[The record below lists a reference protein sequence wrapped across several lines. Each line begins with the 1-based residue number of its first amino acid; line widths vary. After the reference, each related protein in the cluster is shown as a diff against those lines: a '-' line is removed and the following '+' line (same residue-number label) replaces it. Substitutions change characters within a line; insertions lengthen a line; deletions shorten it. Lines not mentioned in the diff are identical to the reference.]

1 MSRNRFWLGVGLVSL
16 GAFSSSCKKESPPPV
31 PQPAAVA
38 AAPAPAEAAPAEAA
52 PAPEPAKPK
61 MSYEKLVSF
70 FRLPAAAAAAK
81 AAVKPE
87 DTEARVKLGH
97 MLFFENRLSKNHDI
111 SCNSCHDLATF
122 GVDGKATSEGHK
134 GQKGTRNAPT
144 VFHAAGHI
152 AQFWD
157 GRAATLEE
165 QASGPMMNPLEMAM
179 PGEKRVLATLNSIPE
194 YVKAFKAAYPGDKKP
209 VSVTNAARS
218 IAAFE
223 RKLMTTARFDKFLAG
238 DESALTEQE
247 RRGLELFAGAGC
259 TTCHNGPAVGG
270 TSFQKL
276 GLIEEYPTE
285 DKGRFAVTKN
295 EEDLHKFRVPTL
307 RNVEKTGPWFHD
319 GSVKELPQAVRL
331 MAKHQLG
338 MSFSDAEVGDLVAF
352 LKSLTG
358 ELPGPEVTAPPALP
372 PSSRTTPKPDP
383 T

>member
-1 MSRNRFWLGVGLVSL
+1 MVRSRFWLGVGLLSL
-16 GAFSSSCKKESPPPV
+16 GTLSVSCSKESPAP
-31 PQPAAVA
+31 A
-38 AAPAPAEAAPAEAA
+38 AAPAPAPKAAPAA
-52 PAPEPAKPK
+52 PAAEAPRPQ
-61 MSYEKLVSF
+61 MSYTKLVAF
-70 FRLPAAAAAAK
+70 FRPAAAQAAQAAAQAE
-81 AAVKPE
+81 AAKKDTPE
-87 DTEARVKLGH
+87 RIALGRL
-97 MLFFENRLSKNHDI
+97 LFFENRLSKNHDI

-122 GVDGKATSEGHK
+122 GVDGKPTSLGHK
-134 GQKGTRNAPT
+134 GQKGSRNAPT

-165 QASGPMMNPLEMAM
+165 QAAGPMMNPVEMAM
-179 PGEKRVLATLNSIPE
+179 PDEKRLLATLNSMPE
-194 YVKAFKAAYPGDKKP
+194 YVLAFKTAYPSDKKP

-223 RKLMTTARFDKFLAG
+223 RGLLTTSRFDKYLGG
-238 DESALTEQE
+238 DEQALSEQE
-247 RRGLELFAGAGC
+247 RRGLTLFAASGC
-259 TTCHNGPAVGG
+259 TTCHNGPSVGG

-285 DKGRFAVTKN
+285 DKGRFGVTKN
-295 EEDLHKFRVPTL
+295 DEDLHKFRVPTL

-319 GSVKELPQAVRL
+319 GSVKELPEAVRL

-338 MSFSDAEVGDLVAF
+338 MSFTEPEVDDIVAF

-358 ELPGPEVTAPPALP
+358 ELPGADVLSPPTLP
-372 PSSRTTPKPDP
+372 ASTRTTPKPDP

>member
-1 MSRNRFWLGVGLVSL
+1 MTRNRLLLGLGLVSL
-16 GAFSSSCKKESPPPV
+16 GAFSFSCRQESPPPETAPV
-31 PQPAAVA
+31 PAAA
-38 AAPAPAEAAPAEAA
+38 AAPETA
-52 PAPEPAKPK
+52 PAPTAAPEPRPT
-61 MSYEKLVSF
+61 MGYEKLVSF
-70 FRLPAAAAAAK
+70 FRPPANAAK
-81 AAVKPE
+81 APVDSPE
-87 DTEARVKLGH
+87 QVALGRK
-97 MLFFENRLSKNHDI
+97 LFFEKRLSKNHDI

-134 GQKGTRNAPT
+134 GQKGNRNAPT

-165 QASGPMMNPLEMAM
+165 QAAGPMMNPVEMAM
-179 PGEKRVLATLNSIPE
+179 PGEKRVLATLNSMPQ
-194 YVKAFKAAYPGDKKP
+194 YVGAFKQAFPREKKP
-209 VSVTNAARS
+209 VSVTNAARA

-223 RKLMTTARFDKFLAG
+223 RKLLTTSRFDKFLAG
-238 DESALTEQE
+238 DEKALTEQE
-247 RRGLELFAGAGC
+247 RRGLDLFANVGC
-259 TTCHNGPAVGG
+259 TTCHNGPSVGG

-276 GLIEEYPTE
+276 GVIEDYPTE

-295 EEDLHKFRVPTL
+295 EEDLRKFRVPTL

-319 GSVKELPQAVRL
+319 GSVKELPTAVRL

-338 MSFSDAEVGDLVAF
+338 MSFTDAEVEDIVAF

-358 ELPGPEVTAPPALP
+358 ELPGPEVLSPPELP

>member
-1 MSRNRFWLGVGLVSL
+1 MTRNRLLLGVGLVSL
-16 GAFSSSCKKESPPPV
+16 GAFSLSCRRESPAPEAASTPA
-31 PQPAAVA
+31 PAAA
-38 AAPAPAEAAPAEAA
+38 AAPAPEAAP
-52 PAPEPAKPK
+52 EPKPT
-61 MSYEKLVSF
+61 MGYAKLVSF
-70 FRLPAAAAAAK
+70 FRLPANAARLP
-81 AAVKPE
+81 V
-87 DTEARVKLGH
+87 DTAEQVALGH
-97 MLFFENRLSKNHDI
+97 KLFFEKRLSKNHDI

-134 GQKGTRNAPT
+134 GQKGNRNAPT

-165 QASGPMMNPLEMAM
+165 QAAGPMMNPVEMAM
-179 PGEKRVLATLNSIPE
+179 PGEKRVLATLNSIPQ
-194 YVKAFKAAYPGDKKP
+194 YVAEFKTAFPADKKP
-209 VSVTNAARS
+209 VSVTNAARA

-223 RKLMTTARFDKFLAG
+223 RKLLTTSRFDKFLAG
-238 DESALTEQE
+238 DEKALTEQE
-247 RRGLELFAGAGC
+247 RRGLELFAASGC
-259 TTCHNGPAVGG
+259 TTCHNGPSVGG

-276 GLIEEYPTE
+276 GVIEEYPTE

-295 EEDLHKFRVPTL
+295 EEDLRKFRVPTL

-319 GSVKELPQAVRL
+319 GSVKELPTVVRL

-338 MSFSDAEVGDLVAF
+338 TTFTDAEVDDIVAF

-358 ELPGPEVTAPPALP
+358 ELPGSEVLTAPALP
-372 PSSRTTPKPDP
+372 PSTKATPKPDP

>member
-1 MSRNRFWLGVGLVSL
+1 MKQYRLWLGAGLVSL
-16 GAFSSSCKKESPPPV
+16 GAVSSSCSKESPPPE
-31 PQPAAVA
+31 PKPAAVA
-38 AAPAPAEAAPAEAA
+38 AAPE
-52 PAPEPAKPK
+52 PAPEPPKPR

-70 FRLPAAAAAAK
+70 FRQSAAAK
-81 AAVKPE
+81 AAEAEAPA
-87 DTEARVKLGH
+87 DTPAQIALGR
-97 MLFFENRLSKNHDI
+97 MLFFETRLSKNHDI

-134 GQKGTRNAPT
+134 GQKGSRNAPT
-144 VFHAAGHI
+144 VFHASGHI

-157 GRAATLEE
+157 GRATTLEE
-165 QASGPMMNPLEMAM
+165 QVSGPMLNPAEMAM
-179 PGEKRVLATLNSIPE
+179 PDEKRILATLNSIPQ
-194 YVKAFKAAYPGDKKP
+194 YVKAFKDSYPRDKKP

-223 RKLMTTARFDKFLAG
+223 RKLFTTARFDKFLAG

-247 RRGLELFAGAGC
+247 RRGLELFASSGC
-259 TTCHNGPAVGG
+259 TTCHNGPSVGG

-276 GLIEEYPTE
+276 GLIEEYPTD
-285 DKGRFAVTKN
+285 DKGRFDVTKN

-319 GSVKELPQAVRL
+319 GSVKDLPTAVRL

-338 MSFSDAEVGDLVAF
+338 MSFSDAEVDDIVAF

-358 ELPGPEVTAPPALP
+358 ELPGPEVLTPPELP
-372 PSSRTTPKPDP
+372 PSTRTTPKPDP

>member
-1 MSRNRFWLGVGLVSL
+1 MTRNRLLLGLGLVSL
-16 GAFSSSCKKESPPPV
+16 GTFSFSCSRESPPPA
-31 PQPAAVA
+31 PTAAPV
-38 AAPAPAEAAPAEAA
+38 AAPAAPVA
-52 PAPEPAKPK
+52 APEPPKPT
-61 MSYEKLVSF
+61 MGYEKIVSF
-70 FRLPAAAAAAK
+70 FRLPPSAKAAAAPA
-81 AAVKPE
+81 
-87 DTEARVKLGH
+87 DTAEQVSLGH
-97 MLFFENRLSKNHDI
+97 KLFFEKRLSKNHDI

-144 VFHAAGHI
+144 VFHAAGHV

-165 QASGPMMNPLEMAM
+165 QAAGPMMNPLEMAM
-179 PGEKRVLATLNSIPE
+179 PGEKRVLATLNSMPR
-194 YVKAFKAAYPGDKKP
+194 YVSEFKAAFPGDKKP
-209 VSVTNAARS
+209 VSVGNAARA

-223 RKLMTTARFDKFLAG
+223 RKLLTSARFDKYLAG
-238 DESALTEQE
+238 DEKALTEQE
-247 RRGLELFAGAGC
+247 RRGLELFAASGC

-276 GLIEEYPTE
+276 GVIEDYPTE
-285 DKGRFAVTKN
+285 DKGRFEVTKN
-295 EEDLHKFRVPTL
+295 EEDLRKFRVPTL

-319 GSVKELPQAVRL
+319 GSVKELPEAVRL

-338 MSFSDAEVGDLVAF
+338 MTFSEAEVGDLVAF

-358 ELPGPEVTAPPALP
+358 ELPGDGLVSVPELP

>member
-1 MSRNRFWLGVGLVSL
+1 MMRNRLLLGLGLASL
-16 GAFSSSCKKESPPPV
+16 GAFSSSCRKETPPPE
-31 PQPAAVA
+31 PTPAAA
-38 AAPAPAEAAPAEAA
+38 AAPAAAEP
-52 PAPEPAKPK
+52 PKPR
-61 MSYEKLVSF
+61 MSYEKLASF
-70 FRLPAAAAAAK
+70 FRPPAVKAAAP
-81 AAVKPE
+81 V
-87 DTEARVKLGH
+87 DTPAQFSLGR
-97 MLFFENRLSKNHDI
+97 MLFFEKRLSKNHDI

-122 GVDGKATSEGHK
+122 GVDGKPTSEGHK

-165 QASGPMMNPLEMAM
+165 QASGPMMNPVEMAM
-179 PGEKRVLATLNSIPE
+179 PDEKRVVATLDSMPQ
-194 YVKAFKAAYPGDKKP
+194 YVKAFKAAFPGNKEP
-209 VSVTNAARS
+209 VSVTNAAHA

-223 RKLMTTARFDKFLAG
+223 RKLLTTSRFDKFLAG
-238 DESALTEQE
+238 DETALTEQE

-276 GLIEEYPTE
+276 GVIEAYPTE

-295 EEDLHKFRVPTL
+295 EEDLYKFRVPTL
-307 RNVEKTGPWFHD
+307 RNVEKTGPYFHD
-319 GSVKELPQAVRL
+319 GSVKELPQVVRL

-338 MSFSDAEVGDLVAF
+338 MTFSDAEVGDIVAF

-358 ELPGPEVTAPPALP
+358 ELPGPEVVSAPELP

>member
-1 MSRNRFWLGVGLVSL
+1 MKRNRLWLGVGLVSL
-16 GAFSSSCKKESPPPV
+16 GALSSACSKE
-31 PQPAAVA
+31 PAPAVSA
-38 AAPAPAEAAPAEAA
+38 ATPAPAAPAPAAPAT
-52 PAPEPAKPK
+52 PPPPR

-70 FRLPAAAAAAK
+70 FRPRPAAKVEAPADS
-81 AAVKPE
+81 PE
-87 DTEARVKLGH
+87 RIKLGR

-122 GVDGKATSEGHK
+122 GVDGKPTSSGHK
-134 GQKGTRNAPT
+134 GQHGSRNAPT
-144 VFHAAGHI
+144 VFHAAGHV

-165 QASGPMMNPLEMAM
+165 QAAGPMMNPAEMAM
-179 PGEKRVLATLNSIPE
+179 PDEKRVLATLNSMPE
-194 YVKAFKAAYPGDKKP
+194 YVKYFHEAFPGDKKP

-223 RKLMTTARFDKFLAG
+223 RELLTTSRFDKFLAG
-238 DESALTEQE
+238 DQEALTPQE
-247 RRGLELFAGAGC
+247 HHGLELFAGAGC

-276 GLIEEYPTE
+276 GVMEDYPTE
-285 DKGRFAVTKN
+285 DQGRYGVTKN
-295 EEDLHKFRVPTL
+295 EEDIRKFRVPTL

-319 GSVKELPQAVRL
+319 GSVKELPTAVRL

-338 MSFSDAEVGDLVAF
+338 MTFSDPEVNDIVAF

-358 ELPGPEVTAPPALP
+358 ELPGPEVLSAPPLP
-372 PSSRTTPKPDP
+372 PSTRTTPKPDP

>member
-1 MSRNRFWLGVGLVSL
+1 MKQYRLWLGAGLVSL
-16 GAFSSSCKKESPPPV
+16 GAVSSSCSKEAPPPE
-31 PQPAAVA
+31 PKPAAVA
-38 AAPAPAEAAPAEAA
+38 APAAPA
-52 PAPEPAKPK
+52 PAPEPPKPR

-70 FRLPAAAAAAK
+70 FRLSAAAK
-81 AAVKPE
+81 AAEAEAPV
-87 DTEARVKLGH
+87 DTPAQVALGR
-97 MLFFENRLSKNHDI
+97 MLFFETRLSKNHDI

-122 GVDGKATSEGHK
+122 GVDGKPTSEGHK

-157 GRAATLEE
+157 GRATTLEE
-165 QASGPMMNPLEMAM
+165 QVAGPMLNPSEMAM
-179 PGEKRVLATLNSIPE
+179 PDEKRILATLNSIPQ
-194 YVKAFKAAYPGDKKP
+194 YVKAFKESFPRDKKP

-223 RKLMTTARFDKFLAG
+223 RKLLTTARFDKFLAG

-247 RRGLELFAGAGC
+247 RRGLELFASSGC
-259 TTCHNGPAVGG
+259 TTCHNGPSVGG

-276 GLIEEYPTE
+276 GLIEEYATD
-285 DKGRFAVTKN
+285 DKGRFDVTKN

-319 GSVKELPQAVRL
+319 GSVKELPTAVRL
-331 MAKHQLG
+331 MARHQLG
-338 MSFSDAEVGDLVAF
+338 MTFSDAEVDDIVAF

-358 ELPGPEVTAPPALP
+358 ELPGPEVLAPPELP

>member
-16 GAFSSSCKKESPPPV
+16 GALSSSCSKEAQPEPKPAPV
-31 PQPAAVA
+31 
-38 AAPAPAEAAPAEAA
+38 AAPAPAAAAEPPA
-52 PAPEPAKPK
+52 EPAKPK

-70 FRLPAAAAAAK
+70 FRLPAAKAAA
-81 AAVKPE
+81 KPE
-87 DTEARVKLGH
+87 DTEAHIKLGH
-97 MLFFENRLSKNHDI
+97 MLFFEKRLSKNHDI

-122 GVDGKATSEGHK
+122 GVDGKPTSEGHK
-134 GQKGTRNAPT
+134 GQKGNRNAPT

-165 QASGPMMNPLEMAM
+165 QAAGPMMNPVEMAM
-179 PGEKRVLATLNSIPE
+179 PGEQRVLATLNSIPQ

-209 VSVTNAARS
+209 VSVTNAARA

-223 RKLMTTARFDKFLAG
+223 RKLLTTSRFDKFLAG
-238 DESALTEQE
+238 DESALNEQE
-247 RRGLELFAGAGC
+247 RRGLELFAGSGC

-285 DKGRFAVTKN
+285 DKGRYAVTKD

-338 MSFSDAEVGDLVAF
+338 MSFSEAEVADIVAF

-358 ELPGPEVTAPPALP
+358 ELPGPEVLAPPELP